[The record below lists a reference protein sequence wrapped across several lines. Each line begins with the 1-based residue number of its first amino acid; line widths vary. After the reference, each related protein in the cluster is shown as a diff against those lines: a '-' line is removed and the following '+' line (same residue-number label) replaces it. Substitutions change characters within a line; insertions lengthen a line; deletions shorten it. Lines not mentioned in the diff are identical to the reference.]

1 MNVLI
6 STYEEVCL
14 RSWQDAYREG
24 RLAVCPAT
32 VGDLLYNRRENRIL
46 KVNRVTID
54 NLDAHGK
61 PIVTLCCS
69 DDDDDAIYR
78 FDDFIDS
85 TVYRIPHGEEEKY
98 YEFRLCLGDLL
109 VSNKKRRFPFDYLP
123 FFFNSRIAFSYC
135 SAFSFIAS

>member
-6 STYEEVCL
+6 SAYEEVCL
-14 RSWQDAYREG
+14 RSWQDANREG

-61 PIVTLCCS
+61 PIVTLYCS
-69 DDDDDAIYR
+69 DDDDEAIYR

-85 TVYRIPHGEEEKY
+85 TVHRIPHGEEERY
-98 YEFRLCLGDLL
+98 YRKVMGYEDPG
-109 VSNKKRRFPFDYLP
+109 SY
-123 FFFNSRIAFSYC
+123 IA
-135 SAFSFIAS
+135 

>member
-6 STYEEVCL
+6 SAYEEVCL
-14 RSWQDAYREG
+14 RSWQDANREG

-61 PIVTLCCS
+61 PIVTLYCS
-69 DDDDDAIYR
+69 DDDDEAVYR
-78 FDDFIDS
+78 FDDFMDS
-85 TVYRIPHGEEEKY
+85 TVYRIPHGEEERY
-98 YEFRLCLGDLL
+98 YRKMLGYEDHG
-109 VSNKKRRFPFDYLP
+109 SY
-123 FFFNSRIAFSYC
+123 IA
-135 SAFSFIAS
+135 